1 MEKLSMKRMGRNW
14 LLTISILCLSC
25 INNQSS
31 ELLIPREEF
40 KDILIDLHNSQSDS
54 VFINKAINQ
63 ELYKKTI
70 FFYSENPKLML
81 SILGEVQDS
90 LTLITTDL

>member
-25 INNQSS
+25 VNNKSS

-40 KDILIDLHNSQSDS
+40 KDILIDLHISRSDS
-54 VFINKAINQ
+54 IFIDKAINQ